1 MPIPNFEIITI
12 VAVVVAIICLLI
24 SLKKPN
30 KTLPVAA
37 LIISTGAAIQAIYS
51 PSSSPKTE
59 DSSQRSFEKLTQ
71 AFNRLDQ
78 LPSPRDQFRV
88 WYPEDP
94 RLSPITTVLSRN
106 EKNSYLEER
115 RKIID

>member
-1 MPIPNFEIITI
+1 MPIPDFEIITI
-12 VAVVVAIICLLI
+12 VAVVVAIVCLLI

-51 PSSSPKTE
+51 PSSSPKIE

-71 AFNRLDQ
+71 SFNHLNQ
-78 LPSPRDQFRV
+78 LPSPGDQFRV

-94 RLSPITTVLSRN
+94 TLSPITTVLSRAD
-106 EKNSYLEER
+106 KNSYLEER